1 MSIASCTRT
10 RCTLPLH
17 LHTYPHKKVSPKVQF
32 SWAVSKLAL
41 CITKENCK
49 ETVQMVKPFP
59 LHFKTEFEQFLLWKS
74 TALSHV
80 WQFPLH
86 PSRFANSFCKIWQ
99 MSFANF
105 LPSMKLCSSSMS
117 KTIDFLNWII
127 EQKRKG
133 IGKKIVP
140 HYRTERLLFISLEN
154 CIEDFG
160 VGQYYAK
167 PEMRHKT
174 LEV

>member
-1 MSIASCTRT
+1 M
-10 RCTLPLH
+10 H
-17 LHTYPHKKVSPKVQF
+17 LVQERD
-32 SWAVSKLAL
+32 AL
-41 CITKENCK
+41 CLCIYTHIHTKKCLQKFNSVEQYQSWHCVLQRK
-49 ETVQMVKPFP
+49 IVKKLYKLFP

-127 EQKRKG
+127 EQKRRG
-133 IGKKIVP
+133 GG
-140 HYRTERLLFISLEN
+140 
-154 CIEDFG
+154 DW
-160 VGQYYAK
+160 
-167 PEMRHKT
+167 
-174 LEV
+174 

>member
-1 MSIASCTRT
+1 M
-10 RCTLPLH
+10 H
-17 LHTYPHKKVSPKVQF
+17 LVQERD
-32 SWAVSKLAL
+32 AL
-41 CITKENCK
+41 CLCIYTHIHTKKCLQKFNSVEQYQSWHCVLQRK
-49 ETVQMVKPFP
+49 IVKKLYKLFP

-133 IGKKIVP
+133 IGKKNIP